1 MYVTGIRHSQKPLL
15 HPIPV
20 QYAFQIVGV
29 DVMDLPTTE
38 RGNRHVIVF
47 QDFLT
52 KWPLIFPVPD
62 QKSLRLVRLF
72 VEELVPMFGV
82 PEALLSDRG
91 TNLLSYLMKDI
102 CQLLGTKKLNT
113 TSYHPQ
119 CDGMVERLNRT
130 LKAMLR
136 KQAAAH
142 GNQWDKFLP
151 GVLWAYRNTPHEA
164 TREKPSFLLFGIDCR
179 SPTEA
184 AYLPTTTSP
193 AIPVA
198 DYRQE
203 LIHSLSSARKLACQC
218 VAEAQKRYKFQYDKH
233 LQPIDFQ
240 LGDWVFVH
248 FPQDETGPLRKLSR
262 PWHGPYRVIA
272 VDEPDVTLIK
282 VYFSNHSPIQV
293 HQSRVKPCPPDLPA
307 GSYWYGSRRAGP
319 GRPPKW
325 TEQLTERL
333 TEQLSAT
340 TSGTSTSA
348 TTPTTPT
355 SHHYSLRARS

>member
-1 MYVTGIRHSQKPLL
+1 MVDELLQQPDTKPQLPDDFRTEQLKDPKLSHLIHYLEEDSVPLDPKHAQQLVAEAQLFAILDGVLYYIDPKRRNRKHAVVPPQLQENIVGEYHSGPMSGHFSAQRLYSTMARSWWWRGMYSDIHRHCQNCPQCVYVTGIRHSQKPPL

-20 QYAFQIVGV
+20 QCAFQIVGV

-38 RGNRHVIVF
+38 RGNRQVIVF

-136 KQAAAH
+136 KHAAAH

-151 GVLWAYRNTPHEA
+151 GVLWAYRNTPPRGHTGKA
-164 TREKPSFLLFGIDCR
+164 IIPSIRD
-179 SPTEA
+179 
-184 AYLPTTTSP
+184 
-193 AIPVA
+193 
-198 DYRQE
+198 
-203 LIHSLSSARKLACQC
+203 
-218 VAEAQKRYKFQYDKH
+218 
-233 LQPIDFQ
+233 
-240 LGDWVFVH
+240 
-248 FPQDETGPLRKLSR
+248 
-262 PWHGPYRVIA
+262 
-272 VDEPDVTLIK
+272 
-282 VYFSNHSPIQV
+282 
-293 HQSRVKPCPPDLPA
+293 
-307 GSYWYGSRRAGP
+307 
-319 GRPPKW
+319 
-325 TEQLTERL
+325 
-333 TEQLSAT
+333 
-340 TSGTSTSA
+340 
-348 TTPTTPT
+348 
-355 SHHYSLRARS
+355 